1 MRLGALK
8 YTRTSEG
15 LTEFPSNISSEV
27 TWINLMANKIID
39 VPLDLNQT
47 SLRYLYLDVNWIADF
62 PDLSSVSATLNVLG
76 LSYNKIT
83 KIPADLLNAL
93 TRLSY
98 FRIASNPII
107 EVIPDVS
114 GPGTTLTNMDV
125 SHVHVDI
132 FPMLENLGKSL
143 RYLYI
148 STSLKG
154 NPDAIGQIENR
165 IPTTLHTFDTSSND
179 LSRFP
184 NLNRTADTLKN
195 LYLSNNLI
203 NHIEADLLDQL
214 VVLSQLYLDGNQ
226 LANIPDVPGPGDSL
240 TILDLSDT
248 LIEDV
253 PDIPLMGGVL
263 QTLKLNDCPMTLDGI
278 SFPGKLSIFPDLVDL
293 MIKGMA
299 ANVLA
304 KMCQL
309 NHTQELHVWVDFP
322 LVCDENITW
331 IYLAQLSGVLMLK
344 RDDYLCEEPNQMK
357 GVSWETVTLSQLLQS
372 GEYYNVVS
380 VLQYPYRILGI

>member
-1 MRLGALK
+1 MRLAALK
-8 YTRTSEG
+8 YTRTSDG
-15 LTEFPSNISSEV
+15 LTEFPNNISSEV
-27 TWINLMANKIID
+27 TWINLMSNKIID

-47 SLRYLYLDVNWIADF
+47 SLRYLYLDVNRIADF

-114 GPGTTLTNMDV
+114 GPGTTLTNIDV
-125 SHVHVDI
+125 SHVDVDI

-143 RYLYI
+143 RDLYI
-148 STSLKG
+148 SASLKG

-214 VVLSQLYLDGNQ
+214 VVLSQLYLDGNR
-226 LANIPDVPGPGDSL
+226 LANIPDVPGPGDTL
-240 TILDLSDT
+240 TILDLSDN

-253 PDIPLMGGVL
+253 PDIPLMGGR
-263 QTLKLNDCPMTLDGI
+263 
-278 SFPGKLSIFPDLVDL
+278 F
-293 MIKGMA
+293 
-299 ANVLA
+299 AN
-304 KMCQL
+304 
-309 NHTQELHVWVDFP
+309 TEP
-322 LVCDENITW
+322 
-331 IYLAQLSGVLMLK
+331 K
-344 RDDYLCEEPNQMK
+344 RLPHDA
-357 GVSWETVTLSQLLQS
+357 G
-372 GEYYNVVS
+372 
-380 VLQYPYRILGI
+380 